1 MSLYCQNSECGE
13 YLGSLGGD
21 SCPYCGWTEP
31 VNTEAVESAATAPLL
46 ERIAELESDRDSWMQ
61 QASDRV
67 GDAVEFA
74 KKAEMLE
81 RELATERAVS
91 FRDQVAQL
99 EQRNRDL
106 WEDVQRFRAHALNEK
121 EARMALERELEAVRK
136 DAGWRDIET
145 APKDGTAILLAYK
158 LWPQFPS
165 GPYGE
170 VAQWDD
176 FYCGWAGALPETQSD
191 AAFSHWMPLPPPPD
205 AAKEKP

>member
-1 MSLYCQNSECGE
+1 MSLSDEQINSESWRLSTKRQYENWTGCE
-13 YLGSLGGD
+13 YH
-21 SCPYCGWTEP
+21 
-31 VNTEAVESAATAPLL
+31 VVEGIQDFARVIESEVAAPLL
-46 ERIAELESDRDSWMQ
+46 ERIAD
-61 QASDRV
+61 
-67 GDAVEFA
+67 
-74 KKAEMLE
+74 
-81 RELATERAVS
+81 
-91 FRDQVAQL
+91 
-99 EQRNRDL
+99 
-106 WEDVQRFRAHALNEK
+106 
-121 EARMALERELEAVRK
+121 LERELEAVRK